1 MRFIVLLFSLCFSV
15 SVCAQNFDFGKVSKE
30 ELQEKF
36 NPLDSSASATYLYKY
51 RKTFFEYR
59 QEKGFELVTE
69 IHERIKIYNKEGFNY
84 ATKKVYLHKS
94 GSEEEQVNNLKA
106 YTYNLI
112 DGKIEEAKLE
122 KNGIFNTEESVY
134 RNEFKFTMPD
144 LKEGSVLEYKY
155 KVYSPFYWS
164 VDDFVFQH
172 DIPVKQIEAIF
183 EAPEYFNFKA
193 NIKGFISIVPKQSK
207 KNDKIVITTKT
218 RSTASFQGEV
228 ASTSYSSSNIE
239 FFKSVTDYNL
249 SDIPALKEEPFVN
262 SINNYRSAVQYEL
275 SYTNFP
281 QSPMKYYSTTW
292 EDVVKTI
299 YQNPNFGGELD
310 KTGYFEK
317 DIDAL
322 IGSISDPVARASLIY
337 NHVKTQVKWNGY
349 YGKYADTGVRK
360 AYKDQVGNAAEINL
374 MLTSMLRYA
383 GIKAY
388 PILVSTRQNGIP
400 IFPTRE
406 GYNYVVTYVNLP
418 TGVMLL
424 DATNKYSAPNVLPFR
439 TLNWQGRVIAEH
451 GGSELIDLFPKEAS
465 KNTTYLMA
473 NLDDHGAVNGDFRT
487 MKTNHSAML
496 YREEYIETNKEQYL
510 EKLENKYK
518 GMEISD
524 FKVDNESDLSKPVM
538 ETYKFVKENQADIIG
553 DKIYFS
559 PLLFL
564 KTTENPFKLE
574 KREFPVDFGFPTF
587 NKYMIVINIPEGY
600 KIETFPKPTVLA
612 LPDQLGSY
620 KYNLSF
626 TDNRIQVIIESEI
639 NQPIIS
645 SLYYESLK
653 AYFSKII
660 ETEAETIVLTKA

>member
-1 MRFIVLLFSLCFSV
+1 MRLFVLFFSLCFSV
-15 SVCAQNFDFGKVSKE
+15 SVFAQNYDFGKVSKE

-36 NPLDSSASATYLYKY
+36 NPLDSSASATYLYKN

-69 IHERIKIYNKEGFNY
+69 IQERIKIYNKEGFEY

-94 GSEEEQVNNLKA
+94 GSDEEQINSLKA

-112 DGKIEEAKLE
+112 DGKIEETKLD
-122 KNGIFNTEESVY
+122 KNGIFDTEQSKY
-134 RNEFKFTMPD
+134 RNETKFTMPD
-144 LKEGSVLEYKY
+144 IKEGSIIEYKY
-155 KVYSPFYWS
+155 KIYSPFYWS
-164 VDDFVFQH
+164 VDDFVFQF
-172 DIPVKQIEAIF
+172 DIPVKKMEAIF
-183 EAPEYFNFKA
+183 ETPEYFNFKV
-193 NIKGFISIVPKQSK
+193 NMKGFFSIKPKNETK
-207 KNDKIVITTKT
+207 RGVITLNNKT
-218 RSTASFQGEV
+218 RTVTGGFSATQTTF
-228 ASTSYSSSNIE
+228 SSSNIE
-239 FFKSVTDYNL
+239 FTNNISTYNL
-249 SDIPALKEEPFVN
+249 DNVPALKEEPFVN
-262 SINNYRSAVQYEL
+262 NINNYRSTIQYEL

-281 QSPMKYYSTTW
+281 QTPIKYYSTTW

-299 YQNPNFGGELD
+299 YENPNFGGELD

-317 DIDAL
+317 DIDAI
-322 IGSISDPVARASLIY
+322 IGSISDPVARVALIY
-337 NHVKTQVKWNGY
+337 DFVKAKVKWNGY
-349 YGKYADTGVRK
+349 YSKYCDDGVRK
-360 AYKDQVGNAAEINL
+360 AYKEQVGNVAEINL

-383 GIKAY
+383 GIKAF

-418 TGVMLL
+418 TGVVYL
-424 DATNKYSAPNVLPFR
+424 DATNKYSAPNILPFR
-439 TLNWQGRVIAEH
+439 TLNWQGRVMAEH

-465 KNTTYLMA
+465 KNTTYLMV
-473 NLDDHGAVNGDFRT
+473 NMDNQGAIKGDLRT
-487 MKTNHSAML
+487 IKTNHSAML
-496 YREEYIETNKEQYL
+496 YREEYVETNKEQYL

-538 ETYKFVKENQADIIG
+538 ETYKFEKDNQADIIG

-574 KREFPVDFGFPTF
+574 KREFPIDFGFPTF
-587 NKYMIVINIPEGY
+587 TQYMMVINIPDGF
-600 KIETFPKPTVLA
+600 KIETLPKPAVLA

-620 KYNLSF
+620 KYNLTF
-626 TDNRIQVIIESEI
+626 NDNTIQVIIESKI
-639 NQPIIS
+639 TQPIIS

-660 ETEAETIVLTKA
+660 ETEAEPIVLTKV